1 MMWQSFWSRSVWI
14 ALLSTLT
21 LLNSACSKSEAE
33 SVSSPTPTQAASPVS
48 TSSASVSPEPQASKP
63 LPPPPPESDTYEEA
77 VDVATSAVTISQSA
91 VSRED
96 WKLVANRWE
105 EAIQLL
111 KAVPA
116 SSKNHSTAQQK
127 LSQYQNLLADA
138 KQRSTP
144 PPPKPKQGDSSPQFF
159 SVPIKSK
166 LRNIPIIEV
175 TFNDKRQFSMLFDTG
190 ATNTLITQEI
200 ASTLNLKPVGITE
213 ISVADG
219 ATVPMAVAI
228 LESMEVDGRLKR
240 KIEVVIA
247 PPSMPVGLLGQD
259 FFDGYD
265 ITIKD
270 EVIEF
275 RKRS

>member
-1 MMWQSFWSRSVWI
+1 MMWQSFWSRRVWI
-14 ALLSTLT
+14 ALFSTLT
-21 LLNSACSKSEAE
+21 LLNSACSNSEADT
-33 SVSSPTPTQAASPVS
+33 VSSPTPTQAASPVS
-48 TSSASVSPEPQASKP
+48 TPSASPSPKPQASKP
-63 LPPPPPESDTYEEA
+63 QPPSPPQSDTYEEA
-77 VDVATSAVTISQSA
+77 IDVATSAVTISQSA

-96 WKLVANRWE
+96 WNLVANRWQ

-116 SSKNHSTAQQK
+116 SSQHHSTAQQK

-159 SVPIKSK
+159 SIPIKGK
-166 LRNIPIIEV
+166 VRGIPIIEV
-175 TFNDKRQFSMLFDTG
+175 TFNGQREFDMLFDTG
-190 ATNTLITQEI
+190 ATNTLITQTI
-200 ASTLNLKPVGITE
+200 ASSLNLKPVGFSQM
-213 ISVADG
+213 SVADG
-219 ATVPMAVAI
+219 AVVQMQVTI
-228 LESMEVDGRLKR
+228 LDSIETDGRLKR
-240 KIEVVIA
+240 DLEVAIA
-247 PPSMPVGLLGQD
+247 PPSMPVGLLGHD

-270 EVIEF
+270 TVIEF

>member
-21 LLNSACSKSEAE
+21 LLNNACSKSEAE

-48 TSSASVSPEPQASKP
+48 TSSASVSPKPQASKP

-96 WKLVANRWE
+96 WQLVANRWQ

-166 LRNIPIIEV
+166 LRGIPIIEV

-200 ASTLNLKPVGITE
+200 ASTLNLKPVGITQMG
-213 ISVADG
+213 VADG
-219 ATVPMAVAI
+219 AIVPMAVAI

-240 KIEVVIA
+240 KIEVAIA
-247 PPSMPVGLLGQD
+247 PPLMPVGLLGQD

-270 EVIEF
+270 DVIEF

>member
-48 TSSASVSPEPQASKP
+48 TPSASVSPKPQASIP

-96 WKLVANRWE
+96 WQLVANRWQ

-144 PPPKPKQGDSSPQFF
+144 PPPKPKQGDNSPQFF
-159 SVPIKSK
+159 SVPIKGK
-166 LRNIPIIEV
+166 LRGIPIIEV

-190 ATNTLITQEI
+190 ATNTLITQAI
-200 ASTLNLKPVGITE
+200 ASTLNLKPVGITQMG
-213 ISVADG
+213 VADG
-219 ATVPMAVAI
+219 AIVQMPVAI

-240 KIEVVIA
+240 KIEVAIA
-247 PPSMPVGLLGQD
+247 PPSMPVGLLGHD

-270 EVIEF
+270 DVIEF

>member
-48 TSSASVSPEPQASKP
+48 TSSASVSPKPQASKP

>member
-48 TSSASVSPEPQASKP
+48 TPSASVSPKPQASIP

-77 VDVATSAVTISQSA
+77 IDVATSAVTISQSA

-96 WKLVANRWE
+96 WTLVANRWQ

-144 PPPKPKQGDSSPQFF
+144 PPPKPKQGDNSPQFF
-159 SVPIKSK
+159 SVPIKGK
-166 LRNIPIIEV
+166 LRGIPIIEV

-200 ASTLNLKPVGITE
+200 ASTLNLKPVGITQMG
-213 ISVADG
+213 VADG
-219 ATVPMAVAI
+219 AIVQMPVAI

-240 KIEVVIA
+240 KIEVAIA
-247 PPSMPVGLLGQD
+247 PPSMPVGLLGHD

-270 EVIEF
+270 DVIEF